1 VPPDDTGPRVLELV
15 VRHGSCTAEP
25 EQGSAGCIEPV
36 AWGGGRL
43 TQEIVTALAS
53 DVRSGLSIPLALQRR
68 KVPRSAYTRWVQR
81 GVGQLARAAEE
92 ERDTVDTVEALLVL
106 EIEAAEAERFGHHLE
121 QLLAVA
127 DPALRF
133 KILSRMQPDWGF
145 PTTRHVYREEKPN
158 GAPKRTSGAQALE
171 AVLRRLDHSNALDVD
186 DEEPGDDG
194 G

>member
-1 VPPDDTGPRVLELV
+1 MPPDDTGPPRVLELV

-43 TQEIVTALAS
+43 TSEIVTALAS

-68 KVPRSAYTRWVQR
+68 KVPRAAYTRWIQR

-92 ERDTVDTVEALLVL
+92 ERDAIDTVEALLVL
-106 EIEAAEAERFGHHLE
+106 ELEAAEAERFGHHLE
-121 QLLAVA
+121 KLLAVA
-127 DPALRF
+127 DPALLF
-133 KILSRMQPDWGF
+133 KVLSRMHPEWGF
-145 PTTRHVYREEKPN
+145 PTTRHVYREELPREP
-158 GAPKRTSGAQALE
+158 PKRSSGAQALE

-186 DEEPGDDG
+186 DEEPGGDG
-194 G
+194 